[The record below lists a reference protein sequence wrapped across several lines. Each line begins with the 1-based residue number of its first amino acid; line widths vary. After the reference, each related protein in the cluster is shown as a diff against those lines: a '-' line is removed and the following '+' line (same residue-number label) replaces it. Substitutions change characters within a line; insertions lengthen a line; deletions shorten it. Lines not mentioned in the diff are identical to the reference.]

1 MIIGQLDLEGRIR
14 QHLNYG
20 AFKLNNVILWQK
32 NLSFPK
38 CSVCIVLI
46 CFTAESGEDA
56 ADVAVIAHPLGDLL
70 NTLHAGKGDQLQMLE
85 LLFLGIDALAQT
97 SVRNCDVFAVELGD
111 DHEQSVGVSA
121 GGGLCDASD
130 HGSGDLG
137 LYPFVIIGD
146 VLSRRSGTKT
156 VFASICNHVR
166 SPFIPW
172 SEEQRRCP

>member
-1 MIIGQLDLEGRIR
+1 MCRNDMIIGQLDLEGRIR

-70 NTLHAGKGDQLQMLE
+70 NTLHAGK
-85 LLFLGIDALAQT
+85 
-97 SVRNCDVFAVELGD
+97 
-111 DHEQSVGVSA
+111 
-121 GGGLCDASD
+121 
-130 HGSGDLG
+130 
-137 LYPFVIIGD
+137 
-146 VLSRRSGTKT
+146 
-156 VFASICNHVR
+156 
-166 SPFIPW
+166 
-172 SEEQRRCP
+172 